1 MARRLA
7 TLAVAVL
14 ALLCVTGCNPSLLH
28 TPVGAGCANVAPPA
42 QEIDGLYVLP
52 DDGRAPIIE
61 EIAAAQCSVD
71 VSIYMITDD
80 EVIDALA
87 RAQARGLTV
96 RMVLEETPF
105 GSFGGQVDT
114 ADELEALGISVRYGP
129 DDFRFTHAKYLVIDN
144 TVGIITN
151 QNLTFSSFES
161 NREVG
166 VVTTDNE
173 VVESLSAVFEAD
185 WAGGDVGG
193 IAQRLVVGPANSRS
207 SLVSL
212 LMDADRAIRLYVEVI
227 RDDEIV
233 AELLSAVARGV
244 DVRLIV
250 NPPDDELDL
259 EVLGALVEGGVQI
272 RVAEHVY
279 IHAKAL
285 LIDDKVA
292 LIGSHNPTST
302 SIDDNREV
310 SLEVSDQ
317 IAINR
322 VRAIFD
328 YDWMSSVLWRPE
340 AVTPDH
346 LIQFSTPDPLALDM
360 PMMYGYCV
368 RTVPM
373 GLAQVSR

>member
-28 TPVGAGCANVAPPA
+28 TPVDAGCANVAPPA

-87 RAQARGLTV
+87 RAQARGVTV

-193 IAQRLVVGPANSRS
+193 IAERLVVSPANSRS